1 MQERRMKYQCLIVIW
16 VLLLIGSTQITRAVT
31 YANPYVGSTRVG
43 SSVVQTTAQ
52 SVSVPGY
59 EFQSTSI
66 FAPTTGTPKIDFVP
80 LADGAGPLYTGSGMR
95 KGGLPGDPSEG
106 GEEVGTVTEPPVGEP
121 LVLLL
126 FAMLYVVS
134 RLFRRAKE

>member
-1 MQERRMKYQCLIVIW
+1 MQKRLKICKWRIAVWLLIVCC
-16 VLLLIGSTQITRAVT
+16 VQPTRAVT

-43 SSVVQTTAQ
+43 SSVVQTTAP
-52 SVSVPGY
+52 SVSAPGY

-80 LADGAGPLYTGSGMR
+80 LADGARPFYTRPGLKR
-95 KGGLPGDPSEG
+95 DGLPGQDGQEIGVVP
-106 GEEVGTVTEPPVGEP
+106 TPVGEP

>member
-1 MQERRMKYQCLIVIW
+1 MQKRLKICKLRIAVWLLIVCC
-16 VLLLIGSTQITRAVT
+16 VQPTRAVT

-43 SSVVQTTAQ
+43 SSVVQTTAP

-95 KGGLPGDPSEG
+95 KNGLPGVEDNPV
-106 GEEVGTVTEPPVGEP
+106 GEVTQSPVGEP

-126 FAMLYVVS
+126 FAMLYAVS

>member
-1 MQERRMKYQCLIVIW
+1 MQKRLKICKWRIAVWLLIVCC
-16 VLLLIGSTQITRAVT
+16 VQPTRAVT

-43 SSVVQTTAQ
+43 SSVVQTTAP

-106 GEEVGTVTEPPVGEP
+106 GGEEIGTVTEPPVGEP

>member
-1 MQERRMKYQCLIVIW
+1 MQKRLKICKLRIAVWLLIVCC
-16 VLLLIGSTQITRAVT
+16 VQPTRAVT

-43 SSVVQTTAQ
+43 SSVVQTTAP

-59 EFQSTSI
+59 EFQSTSV

-80 LADGAGPLYTGSGMR
+80 LADGAGPLYTRPGMR
-95 KGGLPGDPSEG
+95 KDGWPGDDPSG
-106 GEEVGTVTEPPVGEP
+106 DNPVGEVTQSPVGEP

>member
-1 MQERRMKYQCLIVIW
+1 MQKRLKICKLRIAVWLLIVCC
-16 VLLLIGSTQITRAVT
+16 VQPTRAVT

-43 SSVVQTTAQ
+43 SSVVQTTAP
-52 SVSVPGY
+52 SVSAPGY

-80 LADGAGPLYTGSGMR
+80 LADGAGPLYTRPGMR
-95 KGGLPGDPSEG
+95 KDGLIGDPSESDP
-106 GEEVGTVTEPPVGEP
+106 VGQITEPPVGEP

>member
-1 MQERRMKYQCLIVIW
+1 MQKRRMKYQCLIVIW

-43 SSVVQTTAQ
+43 SSVVQTTAP

-95 KGGLPGDPSEG
+95 KNGLPGVEDNPV
-106 GEEVGTVTEPPVGEP
+106 GEVTQSPVGEP

>member
-1 MQERRMKYQCLIVIW
+1 MQKRRMKYQCRIVIW

-31 YANPYVGSTRVG
+31 YANPYVGITRRG
-43 SSVVQTTAQ
+43 SSVVQTTAP

-80 LADGAGPLYTGSGMR
+80 LADGARPLYTGSGMR
-95 KGGLPGDPSEG
+95 KGGLSGEPS
-106 GEEVGTVTEPPVGEP
+106 GEEIGTVNQPPVGEP

>member
-1 MQERRMKYQCLIVIW
+1 MQKRLKTYEWLIPVW
-16 VLLLIGSTQITRAVT
+16 LLLICCTQPTRAVSYT
-31 YANPYVGSTRVG
+31 PTIANPRVY
-43 SSVVQTTAQ
+43 SSPI
-52 SVSVPGY
+52 SVSTDQMADAPEY
-59 EFQSTSI
+59 QFQSTSI
-66 FAPTTGTPKIDFVP
+66 FVSTTGTPKIDFVP

-95 KGGLPGDPSEG
+95 KGGLPGSEEPEIG
-106 GEEVGTVTEPPVGEP
+106 VVIEPPVGEP

>member
-1 MQERRMKYQCLIVIW
+1 MQKRLKICKLRIAVWLLIVCC
-16 VLLLIGSTQITRAVT
+16 VQPTRAVT

-43 SSVVQTTAQ
+43 SSVVQTTAP
-52 SVSVPGY
+52 SVSAPGY

-95 KGGLPGDPSEG
+95 KNGLPGVEDNPV
-106 GEEVGTVTEPPVGEP
+106 GEVTESPVGEP

-126 FAMLYVVS
+126 FAMLYAVS